1 MEQAVCKNAA
11 GKIKGMKFWHFLYFF
26 IFLEIVWLV
35 SYYLSPLG
43 RATLNS
49 DLTTGV
55 QFLEQVLKEKTLYP
69 KNWIYTN
76 TIGFPITIIVNIML
90 YFITGDYITTTM
102 LHMAV
107 CVLFMAA
114 AVWYFARQVL
124 QMRKS
129 MAAAALI
136 ILLSP
141 GSMEY
146 FNDVHHFT
154 TF

>member
-43 RATLNS
+43 RAALNS

-90 YFITGDYITTTM
+90 S
-102 LHMAV
+102 
-107 CVLFMAA
+107 
-114 AVWYFARQVL
+114 RE
-124 QMRKS
+124 
-129 MAAAALI
+129 I
-136 ILLSP
+136 ILRLRCCIWQSAFYLWQRQC
-141 GSMEY
+141 GILQDRFCKCE
-146 FNDVHHFT
+146 NQWRQLH
-154 TF
+154 